1 MDDLRYDFLND
12 AFTTYENVESPK
24 VTIDM
29 FGDQEDV
36 SNLFDRVTPKGNPI
50 VKQNLPESSQLNI
63 NNTQEVEP
71 ITPVATSETSNSSSS
86 NTPPVKYSKAS
97 KDVMGRAVTVAR
109 YLVNNGNFTKEQAAA
124 IAGVMID
131 ENKVDPS
138 SHMAAEKKGRGAR
151 GTGGFGYGAGI
162 GSWTFEKNK
171 NDLLRLGGYKP
182 YTPIENLSLEEQ
194 LKLLVLDSNNRN
206 KRYYDALRRCTNLED
221 ASATAVIITGGVG
234 HSKNWSTHPTRAEAQ
249 AMSDYYGRS
258 NDARFGKSAH
268 HWNAYKRRLDYA
280 RQVLENL

>member
-1 MDDLRYDFLND
+1 MNDLKYDFLND

-24 VTIDM
+24 VTMDM

-36 SNLFDRVTPKGNPI
+36 SNMFTRITSSGRPI
-50 VKQNLPESSQLNI
+50 VKDNLQQSSQLNI

-71 ITPVATSETSNSSSS
+71 VNDNNSDDTS
-86 NTPPVKYSKAS
+86 VKYSKAS
-97 KDVMGRAVTVAR
+97 KDVMERAVTAAK

-138 SHMAAEKKGRGAR
+138 SYMKAEKSGKGAK

-162 GSWTFEKNK
+162 GSWTFEDNK
-171 NDLLRLGGYKP
+171 NSLLKLGGYKP
-182 YTPIENLSLEEQ
+182 YTPIEKLSLEEQ
-194 LKLLVLDSNNRN
+194 LNLLVLDSNNRN
-206 KRYYDALRRCTNLED
+206 KKYYDALRRCDNLED
-221 ASATAVIITGGVG
+221 ASATAVLITGGVG
-234 HSKNWSTHPTRAEAQ
+234 HSKNWNTHPTQAEAQ
-249 AMSDYYGRS
+249 AMSDYYGKA
-258 NDARFGKSAH
+258 NDARFGKSPH
-268 HWNAYKRRLDYA
+268 HWNAYKRRLNYA